1 MEGILE
7 KCIMRV
13 EYRLP
18 VKQDINI
25 PVPLGTNSIVIEI
38 PDIKNTKVQWEVDA
52 KKNLSAVVLVI
63 HGLEIKRESKGNN
76 ISPYPEPEDE
86 MYAYR
91 LAVYIANCIL
101 IQTGFDAIDPEK
113 VLLAAPHVFPET
125 TAEETRKSASGM
137 NIIAWEKCTINVLVP
152 PGEFLPKEYPAGF
165 CYSAAS
171 ASYADGL
178 RVSSLFLKY
187 EQFYK
192 VVEHFFTEKG
202 EKLDVSVSKHALQN
216 DFKCNQVQIKKLRD
230 LRNRCI
236 HPQMPTGHV
245 NPENT
250 KSIEEVRAA
259 LPDLRNLA
267 LWLLSHPPLS
277 KEISKLP

>member
-1 MEGILE
+1 
-7 KCIMRV
+7 MRV

-63 HGLEIKRESKGNN
+63 YGLEIKRESKGNH

-192 VVEHFFTEKG
+192 VVEHFFTEQG
-202 EKLDVSVSKHALQN
+202 EKLDAAVSKHASQY
-216 DFKCNQVQIKKLRD
+216 DQVQIKKLRD

-236 HPQMPTGHV
+236 HPQMAMGHV
-245 NPENT
+245 NPENMN
-250 KSIEEVRAA
+250 SIQEVRVA
-259 LPDLRNLA
+259 LPTLRNLA
-267 LWLLSHPPLS
+267 FWLLHNPPPS
-277 KEISKLP
+277 KERSKVP